1 MFDGLKQKLRS
12 VQEAFGSSLRADQ
25 PPSPAPS
32 QEKKEES
39 SPSFARKVK
48 VLVTEGELVVGEK
61 EIQAPLQELE
71 MVLLENDVALPVT
84 DEILRAVRERLVGT
98 HRR

>member
-32 QEKKEES
+32 HEKKEES

-48 VLVTEGELVVGEK
+48 VLVT
-61 EIQAPLQELE
+61 
-71 MVLLENDVALPVT
+71 
-84 DEILRAVRERLVGT
+84 
-98 HRR
+98 